1 MTPTIG
7 DNLVEVVRMREAF
20 VSPDNT
26 GDREEQAREILSILL
41 AVAGKLAG
49 PEVLAAAYG
58 AIEPGDRVSTLRA
71 IVGRARAVA
80 PLFARLP
87 EDGASFYAIA
97 AEALA
102 ITGGDDPLL
111 FARLPDLRKNPLRL
125 ARAKLSALLWDA
137 YLKAMG
143 IAPPE
148 RHGAIASS
156 YGQEWDTVERW
167 SKQVRQKLGVKFVK
181 YHTNVATIEGA
192 NGQRFSWS
200 DRTPYGSEPPTL
212 PWQEHLKDAG
222 RDYKAAMNANAGR

>member
-7 DNLVEVVRMREAF
+7 DNLVEVMHRRDAF
-20 VSPDNT
+20 LSTDNP
-26 GDREEQAREILSILL
+26 GDRVEQAREILAILL
-41 AVAGKLAG
+41 GAAGKLVG

-58 AIEPGDRVSTLRA
+58 TTEPGDRASTLKA
-71 IVGRARAVA
+71 IAGRAYAVA

-87 EDGASFYAIA
+87 EDGASFYSIT

-102 ITGGDDPLL
+102 IEQGDDPLL

-137 YLKAMG
+137 YLRAKG
-143 IAPPE
+143 ISPPE

-167 SKQVRQKLGVKFVK
+167 SKQVRSKLGADFVK
-181 YHTNVATIEGA
+181 YHTSVATIEGA
-192 NGQRFSWS
+192 KGERFSWS
-200 DRTPYGSEPPTL
+200 DRTAYGSEPPL
-212 PWQEHLKDAG
+212 VSWQEHLKDSG
-222 RDYKAAMNANAGR
+222 RDYVAAMNANAGR